1 MHENNEVKSIRLDEI
16 IPNRLQPR
24 TEFDNEKLKELANSI
39 KQHGIINPLIL
50 RQIGDQYEIVAGE
63 RRYRASKL
71 IGLEEVPA
79 IIIKVNDKTSAELAV
94 LENIQRENLSAIEE
108 AKSYRKLID
117 LEGITQEQLAE
128 KLGKSQGAISNK
140 MRLLN
145 LCDEVQDA
153 LAKNKIS
160 ERHARSLLQ
169 LKNIDD
175 QRELL
180 DRIIKDKLNVKMT
193 EAEVKKKIDNPPVNS
208 EKNDMQIN
216 NSISSNISDNI
227 YGNDIVSIE
236 DLNKKEI
243 EKEDIIMNE
252 ENLNVNPTV
261 VTNPTTEPIN
271 NEINTGAPAFGE
283 RFFPSLEDQPT
294 NLNMNNVFDNTQ
306 PAQEP
311 IAPQVDI
318 PQPVQPMME
327 NLVENVA
334 ETPIVEQ
341 PAGVTQNIEPATQPN
356 IPMFVT
362 NSSNVPKMDLST
374 DSFTVAEP
382 NIPSVVENPVKP
394 PFGVPIPTM
403 SQPQG
408 NETSIE
414 PSIPNP
420 LPPVDI
426 PQPVIPTPQETITTP
441 LAPPPVV
448 ETSPQVDIPQPVQP
462 MMEMNSS
469 IPEVPQPSQTGD
481 VLAAMNAIKNLALSI
496 QSIGYKATIN
506 EENEQD
512 KYRITIELQK

>member
-1 MHENNEVKSIRLDEI
+1 
-16 IPNRLQPR
+16 
-24 TEFDNEKLKELANSI
+24 
-39 KQHGIINPLIL
+39 
-50 RQIGDQYEIVAGE
+50 
-63 RRYRASKL
+63 
-71 IGLEEVPA
+71 
-79 IIIKVNDKTSAELAV
+79 
-94 LENIQRENLSAIEE
+94 
-108 AKSYRKLID
+108 
-117 LEGITQEQLAE
+117 
-128 KLGKSQGAISNK
+128 
-140 MRLLN
+140 
-145 LCDEVQDA
+145 
-153 LAKNKIS
+153 
-160 ERHARSLLQ
+160 
-169 LKNIDD
+169 
-175 QRELL
+175 
-180 DRIIKDKLNVKMT
+180 
-193 EAEVKKKIDNPPVNS
+193 
-208 EKNDMQIN
+208 MQIN

-327 NLVENVA
+327 
-334 ETPIVEQ
+334 
-341 PAGVTQNIEPATQPN
+341 
-356 IPMFVT
+356 
-362 NSSNVPKMDLST
+362 
-374 DSFTVAEP
+374 
-382 NIPSVVENPVKP
+382 
-394 PFGVPIPTM
+394 
-403 SQPQG
+403 
-408 NETSIE
+408 
-414 PSIPNP
+414 
-420 LPPVDI
+420 
-426 PQPVIPTPQETITTP
+426 
-441 LAPPPVV
+441 
-448 ETSPQVDIPQPVQP
+448 
-462 MMEMNSS
+462 MNSS